1 MINIEK
7 TYFDDIN
14 IEKTYFDDINIEKNV
29 RTYGVKFIL
38 IFVV

>member
-1 MINIEK
+1 M
-7 TYFDDIN
+7 IN